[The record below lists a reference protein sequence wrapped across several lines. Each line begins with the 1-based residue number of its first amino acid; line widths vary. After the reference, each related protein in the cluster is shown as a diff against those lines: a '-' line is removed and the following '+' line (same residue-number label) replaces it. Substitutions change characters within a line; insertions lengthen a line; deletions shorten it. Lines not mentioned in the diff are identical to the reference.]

1 MQNENP
7 APVKFAW
14 VPFKRSLS
22 KEEFSWV
29 LYDWASQS
37 YVMIVMTVIMSMF
50 FVEAT
55 NRAGVE
61 NASVY
66 WSFTTSAS
74 MVVIGVLAPIIGT
87 LSGYKGKKK
96 MLFTLFMALG
106 LIGTFGK
113 AFIPEAWWPVMLAVY
128 FVSSVGY
135 AGNTKVYDTFLVDV
149 TDNKRMN
156 WVSSLGF
163 AFGYIGGAIP
173 FIISLPLVVL
183 VLLGVIDIDIMIAY
197 RVAFGIATVWWLI
210 FMRPFMKNVH
220 QKIGTDVEP
229 KYVRKSFIR
238 IWTTFLEIATQ
249 GDKIEPEYF
258 ISWRFIHIWRWR
270 SLALITKQ
278 KTILIF
284 LLAFFLYSDGV
295 GTIIRMAVIFG
306 AEIGIDEM
314 TLLIVLLVTQF
325 VAMPFAI
332 LYGKLSQRYGAKFM
346 IYIAIGT
353 YCVVC
358 FIALFMNPSRSDAE
372 LRALFWG
379 LAMLIGTAQG
389 GIQALSRSYFARII
403 PKEKSNE
410 YFGFYNVCSRF
421 ASMIGTAMF
430 GIIAMITGYSHY
442 GIAGVAVLFIVS
454 AVIFKFVPNDKH
466 LLEEPQL
473 EATTHTEETI

>member
-1 MQNENP
+1 MLRI
-7 APVKFAW
+7 
-14 VPFKRSLS
+14 PFKKDLT

-61 NASVY
+61 NASTF
-66 WSFTTSAS
+66 WSFTNSAS
-74 MVVIGVLAPIIGT
+74 MILIGVLAPIIGT

-96 MLFTLFMALG
+96 MLFTLFAVLG
-106 LIGTFGK
+106 LAGTFGL
-113 AFIPEAWWPVMLAVY
+113 AFIPEQWWPVMLAV
-128 FVSSVGY
+128 FFISSVGY

-149 TDNKRMN
+149 TDKKRMN

-173 FIISLPLVVL
+173 FILSLPLVVL
-183 VLLGVIDIDIMIAY
+183 VLLDVVDMDIMLAY
-197 RVAFGIATVWWLI
+197 RVAFGIATLWWLV

-220 QKIGTDVEP
+220 QQVGTEVEP
-229 KYVRKSFIR
+229 QYIRKSFIR
-238 IWTTFLEIATQ
+238 IWTTAKEI
-249 GDKIEPEYF
+249 GG
-258 ISWRFIHIWRWR
+258 
-270 SLALITKQ
+270 Q
-278 KTILIF
+278 KPILIF
-284 LLAFFLYSDGV
+284 LLAFFLYSDGL

-314 TLLIVLLVTQF
+314 TLLMVLLATQF

-332 LYGKLSQRYGAKFM
+332 LYGKLSQKVGAKFM
-346 IYIAIGT
+346 IYVGIFT
-353 YCVVC
+353 YCIVC
-358 FIALFMNPSRSDAE
+358 AIALFMNPNRTE
-372 LRALFWG
+372 GQLRAMFWG

-389 GIQALSRSYFARII
+389 GLQALSRAYFARII

-421 ASMIGTAMF
+421 AATVGTAMF
-430 GIIAMITGYSHY
+430 GIIAMTTGYSHY
-442 GIAGVAVLFIVS
+442 GIAGIAVLFVAS
-454 AVIFKFVPNDKH
+454 AIIFRFVPDDKKAD
-466 LLEEPQL
+466 EM
-473 EATTHTEETI
+473 A

>member
-14 VPFKRSLS
+14 IPFKKSLS

-55 NRAGVE
+55 NRAGVD

-74 MVVIGVLAPIIGT
+74 MIVIGILAPIIGT

-96 MLFTLFMALG
+96 MLFTLFMVLG
-106 LIGTFGK
+106 LVGTFGK

-183 VLLGVIDIDIMIAY
+183 VLLGVIDMDIMIAY

-210 FMRPFMKNVH
+210 FMRPFMKNVQ

-229 KYVRKSFIR
+229 QYVRKSFIR
-238 IWTTFLEIATQ
+238 IWTTAKEIAQ
-249 GDKIEPEYF
+249 
-258 ISWRFIHIWRWR
+258 
-270 SLALITKQ
+270 Q
-278 KTILIF
+278 KSILIF
-284 LLAFFLYSDGV
+284 LIAFFLYSDGV

-325 VAMPFAI
+325 VAMPFAV
-332 LYGKLSQRYGAKFM
+332 LYGKLSQKYGAKFM
-346 IYIAIGT
+346 IYVAIGT

-358 FIALFMNPSRSDAE
+358 GIALFMSPTRSDAQ

-430 GIIAMITGYSHY
+430 GVIAMITGYSHY

-454 AVIFKFVPNDKH
+454 AMIFKFVPNDRT
-466 LLEEPQL
+466 LL
-473 EATTHTEETI
+473 TEESS